1 MQINIDKTHWY
12 DRIWA
17 ALIFFTRLPFWRL
30 HQPPKECY
38 QTVVEHWPL
47 AGWITGGTMAAT
59 LYFGSWYLPYA
70 IAVLLAIVVRLL
82 VTGALH
88 EDGLADFLDGF
99 GGGGSN
105 RERILAIMK
114 DSHIGTYGVIG
125 LIFYELL
132 LATVLLSMT
141 PELAAL
147 TILAADPYSK
157 MVTSQ
162 LITMMP
168 YARSEEEA
176 KNKTVYRKISWQA
189 GVGLAIQGLLP
200 MAAYIWYTGMRW
212 DLIIFIPALVMYFL
226 YLLIWRKIH
235 GYTGDC
241 CGAVCLLVELTK
253 AEELAL
259 SLSDN
264 PVYLATA
271 HIWDDEFRERVRKHQ
286 ERRGP
291 QWTNIEEEINI
302 SNHDVTGRVVVI
314 DCITLWLTN
323 IFYQSDSNVDKSLET
338 AKKEFDAFTK
348 YDATYIFVTNE
359 IGLGGVSTN
368 QLQRKFTD
376 LQGWMNQYVA
386 QAADEVILMV
396 SGIPVKIK

>member
-1 MQINIDKTHWY
+1 MIEDEQTLFTFYSFQMAKLQKVFISLPSKKKIMQINIDNTHWY

-47 AGWITGGTMAAT
+47 AGWITGGAMAAT
-59 LYFGSWYLPYA
+59 LYFGSWYLPYP
-70 IAVLLAIVVRLL
+70 IAVLMAIVVRLL

-88 EDGLADFLDGF
+88 EDGLADFIDGF

-132 LATVLLSMT
+132 LAAALLSMS

-168 YARSEEEA
+168 YARREEEA

-241 CGAVCLLVELTK
+241 CGAVCLLVELT
-253 AEELAL
+253 
-259 SLSDN
+259 
-264 PVYLATA
+264 VYL
-271 HIWDDEFRERVRKHQ
+271 
-286 ERRGP
+286 
-291 QWTNIEEEINI
+291 
-302 SNHDVTGRVVVI
+302 VV
-314 DCITLWLTN
+314 C
-323 IFYQSDSNVDKSLET
+323 
-338 AKKEFDAFTK
+338 
-348 YDATYIFVTNE
+348 
-359 IGLGGVSTN
+359 
-368 QLQRKFTD
+368 
-376 LQGWMNQYVA
+376 A
-386 QAADEVILMV
+386 Q
-396 SGIPVKIK
+396 